1 MFFVFVSFLAHDK
14 KRAEQAQPTK
24 APKTGKKIGK
34 DGFIQFFLHNSN
46 NPYNHMIEYSWPR
59 TWCCVLG
66 QDKSLME
73 DFILSLTFNPGLVL
87 TSFQA
92 TQPRL

>member
-34 DGFIQFFLHNSN
+34 DGFIQFFFLHNSN
-46 NPYNHMIEYSWPR
+46 NPYNYMIE
-59 TWCCVLG
+59 
-66 QDKSLME
+66 
-73 DFILSLTFNPGLVL
+73 
-87 TSFQA
+87 
-92 TQPRL
+92 